1 LGNLKTFLEMNPN
14 LACRIANRMAHVHYR
29 ETIQRPFQHGET
41 NMASDKI
48 DVADLDLVI
57 TKIDKRTSC
66 GGAWVQGRI
75 NDTFRFDALVFAEHA
90 ESEEY
95 ELGRT
100 KISKLWIQDIQTK
113 KTLFNFDR
121 GLDVPAATTEIQV
134 VVDFLGC
141 GLADLVWGT

>member
-1 LGNLKTFLEMNPN
+1 MAKT
-14 LACRIANRMAHVHYR
+14 
-29 ETIQRPFQHGET
+29 
-41 NMASDKI
+41 KI
-48 DVADLDLVI
+48 DVTDLDLKI
-57 TKIDKRTSC
+57 TKIEKRTSC
-66 GGAWVQGRI
+66 GGAWVRGTI
-75 NDTFRFDALVFAEHA
+75 NGTVRFDALVFAEHA

-100 KISKLWIQDIQTK
+100 KISKLWIQEIKTK

-141 GLADLVWGT
+141 GLTDLVWGS

>member
-1 LGNLKTFLEMNPN
+1 M
-14 LACRIANRMAHVHYR
+14 AN
-29 ETIQRPFQHGET
+29 
-41 NMASDKI
+41 NKI
-48 DVADLDLVI
+48 DVTDIDLKI
-57 TKIDKRTSC
+57 TKIERRDSS
-66 GGAWVQGRI
+66 GGAWVRGTI
-75 NDTFRFDALVFAEHA
+75 NDTVRFDALVFAEHA

-100 KISKLWIQDIQTK
+100 KISKLWIQEIKNK

-141 GLADLVWGT
+141 GLADLVYGS